1 MNKTL
6 ILLRGLPGAGKSTL
20 AQQLGGVHI
29 EADHFFINLAG
40 SYKFD
45 PTKLKDAHAWCVSK
59 TEHCMELSLENIIV
73 SNTFTQEWEM
83 ENYYELAKQYGYT
96 VHSVIVEN
104 RHEGVN
110 IHNCPPETIDRMEA
124 RFEIKLK

>member
-6 ILLRGLPGAGKSTL
+6 ILLRGLPGAGKSTF
-20 AQQLGGVHI
+20 AQQLNGVHI

-45 PTKLKDAHAWCVSK
+45 PTKLKDAHAWCASK
-59 TEHCMELSLENIIV
+59 TEHCMELNLETIIV

-83 ENYYELAKQYGYT
+83 EKYYDLAKQYGYKIF
-96 VHSVIVEN
+96 SIIVEN
-104 RHEGVN
+104 RHGGVN